1 MKAQVGGV
9 WKTEMDGVIVKT
21 PVGEGKG
28 GGESRRHR
36 WACGHMPWGVMK
48 T

>member
-28 GGESRRHR
+28 GGGSREDTGGRADTCRGES
-36 WACGHMPWGVMK
+36 
-48 T
+48 